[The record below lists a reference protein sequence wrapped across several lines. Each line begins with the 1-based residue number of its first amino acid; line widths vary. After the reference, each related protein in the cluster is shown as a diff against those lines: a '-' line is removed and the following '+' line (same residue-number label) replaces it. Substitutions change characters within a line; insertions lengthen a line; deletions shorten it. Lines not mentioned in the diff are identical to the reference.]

1 MILGM
6 DFFYFLNWFF
16 AFSIFGYI
24 LECVVLTIENRRLV
38 LDRGFV
44 HGPFCI
50 IYSFGALGGYLFLKP
65 ISGNL
70 VLLYFASMAL
80 ATTMEL
86 VTAHVMIRL
95 FGSFW
100 WDYSKKKFN
109 YKGMICLESS
119 IGWGFLGIF
128 FFYALDKFV
137 HGVVRLI
144 PPGFGAVLGVGL
156 LVYYVIDF
164 SVSMYQNR
172 KNRDEEGTE
181 ERIGRMRVAEPS
193 KR

>member
-6 DFFYFLNWFF
+6 NFFYFLNWFF

-24 LECVVLTIENRRLV
+24 LECIVLSMENRRLV

-50 IYSFGALGGYLFLKP
+50 IYSFGALGAYLFLKP
-65 ISGNL
+65 LAGNL

-100 WDYSKKKFN
+100 WDYSKKRFN
-109 YKGMICLESS
+109 YKGIICLESS

-128 FFYALDKFV
+128 FFYALDNFV
-137 HGVVRLI
+137 HGVVGLI
-144 PPGFGAVLGVGL
+144 PPQAGMVLGVGL
-156 LVYYVIDF
+156 LTYYIVDF
-164 SVSMYQNR
+164 TVCLA
-172 KNRDEEGTE
+172 KNRREKNNPESE
-181 ERIGRMRVAEPS
+181 ERVGRLRVL
-193 KR
+193 